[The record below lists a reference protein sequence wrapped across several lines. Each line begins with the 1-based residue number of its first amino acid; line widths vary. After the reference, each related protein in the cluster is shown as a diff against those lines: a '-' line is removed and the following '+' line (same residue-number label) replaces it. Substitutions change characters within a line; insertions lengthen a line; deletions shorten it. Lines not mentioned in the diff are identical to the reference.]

1 MLATLPILV
10 PLLAA
15 ALVLALPWKRG
26 PRVVLVG
33 TALGLPILA
42 AALMHEVD
50 QAGTIVVH
58 VGGWSAPFG
67 IALVADRFS
76 AIMVM
81 LAAIVGAATILFS
94 AGEPSDPGAD
104 RARSMLKL
112 ALLAAASGAFLAG
125 DLFNLYVWFEL
136 LLISSFGLAI
146 IEGRRPQLGGG
157 IVYVVLSL
165 LSSTLFLVGAGLCY
179 GAVGTLNMADLAVRL
194 DALDDPRQATA
205 LAAPILVAFAIK
217 AAVFPFVA
225 WLPASYPPLSGA
237 IGALFAGLLTKVGVY
252 AMIRMGLL
260 SFAQEP
266 QILGWAI
273 LVAAGL
279 TMSLGV
285 LAAVAQTEI
294 RRILSYHIASQIGY
308 MLMGLGLALVLVGR
322 EGRSVDAREL
332 ATLALG
338 GAILYI
344 MHHIV
349 VKTNLFLVAGL
360 IEQRRGTTEL
370 KSLGGLAR
378 TDPAIATLF
387 LISALSLA
395 GIPILSGFWAK
406 LVLVRAGLGSGAWT
420 ITAVALATSLLTL
433 FSMMKIWTEAFWR
446 EPTDGGAE
454 ALSGDGKASPPKVQA
469 QDRLRGQPE
478 GRGWACMLAAS
489 WALALTALAIGLG
502 VGPAWSLA
510 RSAAE
515 QILDRD
521 AVIRASLPPG
531 RTAVEPGTLKR

>member
-1 MLATLPILV
+1 MLAALPILV
-10 PLLAA
+10 PLFAA
-15 ALVLALPWKRG
+15 ALVLALPWQRG
-26 PRVVLVG
+26 PRVLLLA

-42 AALMHEVD
+42 AALMHRVNEC
-50 QAGTIVVH
+50 GTIVIH
-58 VGGWSAPFG
+58 IGGWSAPFG
-67 IALVADRFS
+67 IALVADRLS

-94 AGEPSDPGAD
+94 AGEPSDPRAD
-104 RARSMLKL
+104 RARCMLKL

-136 LLISSFGLAI
+136 LLISSFGLAV
-146 IEGRRPQLGGG
+146 IEGRRPQLAGG

-179 GAVGTLNMADLAVRL
+179 GAVGTLNMADLALRL
-194 DALDDPRQATA
+194 DALQDPRQATA
-205 LAAPILVAFAIK
+205 LAAPILIAFAIK

-225 WLPASYPPLSGA
+225 WLPAAYPPLSGA

-252 AMIRMGLL
+252 AMIRMGVL

-266 QILGWAI
+266 QIIGWAI
-273 LVAAGL
+273 LIAAGL
-279 TMSLGV
+279 TMALGV
-285 LAAVAQTEI
+285 LAAVAQVEI

-308 MLMGLGLALVLVGR
+308 MLMGLGLALALIGR
-322 EGRSVDAREL
+322 GGGGADGGEL

-370 KSLGGLAR
+370 KALGGLAR
-378 TDPAIATLF
+378 TDPMVAALF
-387 LISALSLA
+387 LISSLSLA

-406 LVLVRAGLGSGAWT
+406 LVLVRAGLGAGAWV

-433 FSMMKIWTEAFWR
+433 FSMMKIWIEAFWR
-446 EPTDGGAE
+446 EPTASAAA
-454 ALSGDGKASPPKVQA
+454 ALSGDGSASA
-469 QDRLRGQPE
+469 IGARG
-478 GRGWACMLAAS
+478 GGWACMIAAS
-489 WALALTALAIGLG
+489 SALALLALSIGLG
-502 VGPAWSLA
+502 AAPAWSLA
-510 RSAAE
+510 RSAAA
-515 QILDRD
+515 QILDRE
-521 AVIRASLPPG
+521 AAIRAVLPPD
-531 RTAVEPGTLKR
+531 RSPPERREVPR